1 MGLLNLGSKV
11 VGGFKTAAGEG
22 ARAAG
27 KTTAGKMLWGNKTNL
42 ALSSGFSYMTY
53 DDALN
58 DGKTK
63 SEALGEAAF
72 TFGTTALLGPVAG
85 VGMDLLYHAGPAMVG
100 IANDL
105 TQQGRQQAQQSYRPF
120 SWTNPVNSQQYAT
133 MRQAGMALAQQSQ
146 YSLQTTM
153 MGQEGKA
160 FHK

>member
-1 MGLLNLGSKV
+1 M
-11 VGGFKTAAGEG
+11 
-22 ARAAG
+22 
-27 KTTAGKMLWGNKTNL
+27 
-42 ALSSGFSYMTY
+42 
-53 DDALN
+53 
-58 DGKTK
+58 
-63 SEALGEAAF
+63 
-72 TFGTTALLGPVAG
+72 LGPVAG
-85 VGMDLLYHAGPAMVG
+85 IGMDLLYHAGPTMVG

-105 TQQGRQQAQQSYRPF
+105 AQQGRQQSQQSYRPF